1 MNYKHEYLI
10 HNAMINVSL
19 IVFVLDHLIIHQGV
33 DELYLTKEIY
43 NTKFKN
49 IVKQTFPLCIDTST

>member
-1 MNYKHEYLI
+1 
-10 HNAMINVSL
+10 MINVSL